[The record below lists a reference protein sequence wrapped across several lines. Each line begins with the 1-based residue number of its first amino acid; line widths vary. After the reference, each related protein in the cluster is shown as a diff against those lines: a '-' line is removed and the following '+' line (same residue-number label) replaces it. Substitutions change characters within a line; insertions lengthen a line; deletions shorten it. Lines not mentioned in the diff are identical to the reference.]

1 VIIVKKRQAANYKQ
15 VSFNFFQGR
24 IKAECKESSYFTKE
38 VTLQTKK
45 GFCINRYARTQGV
58 R

>member
-15 VSFNFFQGR
+15 VSLNRSRGR
-24 IKAECKESSYFTKE
+24 IKANCKESSYFIKE
-38 VTLQTKK
+38 DSLQTKK
-45 GFCINRYARTQGV
+45 GFCINMYARTQGV